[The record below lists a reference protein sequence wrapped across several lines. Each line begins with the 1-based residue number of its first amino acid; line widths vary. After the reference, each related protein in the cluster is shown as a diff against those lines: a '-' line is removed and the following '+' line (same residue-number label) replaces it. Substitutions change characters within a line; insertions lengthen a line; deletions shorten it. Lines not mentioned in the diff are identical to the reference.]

1 MDDGYFQYV
10 IGIGTKVYYYSETH
24 GTWFDTTVTRHN
36 FVDGRLQ
43 SYDLAIKRHAQISRV
58 SRCAEV
64 PAGFQGVPAGFQL
77 APLADGG
84 SQEESVESH
93 AAKSSEVAS
102 PADGGIPEAPTTAAG
117 SSEMPPT
124 PSSPEVLEVG
134 AGHESVDPHAAEFP
148 DAASPADGGIPEDAT
163 AAGSSEI
170 PPTSGSAEVPEGG
183 AVVESLEPAA
193 AELPEQPDDALSAV
207 LESEPNE
214 SEVDVW
220 TQIDALSVVS
230 TAAPDALLDDVG
242 HGRRAPRARRLYP
255 PPCYCDCHD
264 APHRD
269 LFPPESAGPHVRR
282 CQCPMCGHR
291 SVEGGQGCHIRVGVA
306 PRSRG
311 LVLCTNCT
319 PFCLRFLRWG
329 DVFYDNGGVWPGGRP

>member
-10 IGIGTKVYYYSETH
+10 IGIGTRVYYYSETH

-58 SRCAEV
+58 SRCTEV
-64 PAGFQGVPAGFQL
+64 PAGFQRVPAGFQL

-102 PADGGIPEAPTTAAG
+102 PADGGIPEAPT
-117 SSEMPPT
+117 
-124 PSSPEVLEVG
+124 
-134 AGHESVDPHAAEFP
+134 
-148 DAASPADGGIPEDAT
+148 

-170 PPTSGSAEVPEGG
+170 PPTSGSAELPEGG
-183 AVVESLEPAA
+183 IAHESLEPL
-193 AELPEQPDDALSAV
+193 EPPDDALSAV
-207 LESEPNE
+207 ESEQNE
-214 SEVDVW
+214 SEVDVG
-220 TQIDALSVVS
+220 TQIDAPSVVS
-230 TAAPDALLDDVG
+230 TAAPDALLVDVG
-242 HGRRAPRARRLYP
+242 HGRRAPRPQRLYP
-255 PPCYCDCHD
+255 PPCYCDCQD
-264 APHRD
+264 APHRN
-269 LFPPESAGPHVRR
+269 LFPPEGAEPHVRR

-291 SVEGGQGCHIRVGVA
+291 SVEGGQGCHVRVGVA

-311 LVLCTNCT
+311 LVICTNCSS
-319 PFCLRFLRWG
+319 FCLRFLRWG
-329 DVFYDNGGVWPGGRP
+329 DIFYDHGGPWPVGRP